1 MKISTKREAHSL
13 VASLKSYLLDH
24 ECKVTT
30 CRLKEHF
37 SHALGYKSFNGLLA
51 VIPVEINLDEDTDR
65 KFDDL
70 IAATHGYCEL
80 APDGF
85 RALRNLEVTDQG
97 AYSDMWP
104 IDPRSLFPEKIKD
117 NEMLWYLTQQG
128 WLRWDEIKDIRKM
141 KTGLNVYEVMHS
153 HRSHFFGA
161 VTGMTRSI
169 WDAVTERYGFEL
181 EADKLADKYG
191 DRPDTGEWFS
201 ELEPYEYTPSP
212 MLNS

>member
-1 MKISTKREAHSL
+1 MKISTKHEAHSL
-13 VASLKSYLLDH
+13 VSSLKLYLQQLGYD
-24 ECKVTT
+24 VRT
-30 CRLKEHF
+30 CMVKEHF
-37 SHALGYKSFNGLLA
+37 AQALGYKSYNGLLS
-51 VIPVEINLDEDTDR
+51 VIPAEIKAGIEAEKKLI
-65 KFDDL
+65 DL
-70 IAATHGYCEL
+70 INVKHRYSI
-80 APDGF
+80 PDDFMAF
-85 RALRNLEVTDQG
+85 RHLEVRDQG
-97 AYSDMWP
+97 AYSTMWP
-104 IDPRSLFPEKIKD
+104 IDPKPLFPEQIKE
-117 NEMLWYLTQQG
+117 NEMYWYLTQQG